1 LAQESNLT
9 NPSLSENGVQHVIT
23 FESSSGLTKSYTV
36 GLDASANLSTDNLGA
51 SEVHEL
57 SVTDLAGFAEGA
69 SVTHTLV
76 MGNLL
81 SNDASTLYLGTNA
94 VFNPNLPITVVAFVS
109 TRLGSVVAFK
119 EVTKSA

>member
-1 LAQESNLT
+1 
-9 NPSLSENGVQHVIT
+9 V
-23 FESSSGLTKSYTV
+23 
-36 GLDASANLSTDNLGA
+36 STDNLGA

-57 SVTDLAGFAEGA
+57 SVTNLVGFAEGA